1 MEEQNSMKI
10 NQLPSK
16 TWYWLGLND
25 TKVKWAAG
33 APCEICAEEPSADDE
48 ITGFPE
54 AMNTG
59 AGKETDVLF
68 APEQTK
74 NWNVSAK
81 EGQTKQVTL
90 SIGQGKET
98 VSSGKI
104 RAVAEEGASLTVFE
118 VFEPAQAAGQLAVR
132 TELYAKKNSRIRL
145 VQVMMRG
152 EGQEL
157 LNDVGC
163 ICEENGALDLLQV
176 VVGKGDVYDG
186 IWTELQKDHA
196 SLQAEIGYLLQN
208 QQKFDVNLNVRH
220 FGKVTES
227 TIQAD
232 GTLMDAAEKI
242 FRGTIDFVRGSA
254 DSVGAETEQVLLL
267 GDDVVN
273 KTIPVIL
280 CAEENVQGSH
290 GAAIGELD
298 EETLFYFGARGMDRT
313 QAENT
318 MARAKL
324 EAKIQ
329 KIGDA
334 DIEQKVKTQLAEVLD
349 RDNRE
354 HQKKFPASAA
364 NGHDL
369 SGQRGDGTAPVM
381 RSCCST
387 GILRTEKCKSSA
399 RILSFK
405 PGGDG
410 ELSGGKKDR
419 TGVYSCRRAGGDYF
433 YPEYNGKPEPCG
445 IQLWPELFK
454 GRRRDRCNNHGAS
467 QQSASVA
474 DGVAYDWGKA
484 PLSGMY
490 Q

>member
-1 MEEQNSMKI
+1 MH
-10 NQLPSK
+10 L
-16 TWYWLGLND
+16 
-25 TKVKWAAG
+25 
-33 APCEICAEEPSADDE
+33 
-48 ITGFPE
+48 
-54 AMNTG
+54 
-59 AGKETDVLF
+59 
-68 APEQTK
+68 
-74 NWNVSAK
+74 
-81 EGQTKQVTL
+81 
-90 SIGQGKET
+90 
-98 VSSGKI
+98 
-104 RAVAEEGASLTVFE
+104 R
-118 VFEPAQAAGQLAVR
+118 
-132 TELYAKKNSRIRL
+132 
-145 VQVMMRG
+145 
-152 EGQEL
+152 
-157 LNDVGC
+157 
-163 ICEENGALDLLQV
+163 ENGALDLLQV

-349 RDNRE
+349 RDNR
-354 HQKKFPASAA
+354 
-364 NGHDL
+364 
-369 SGQRGDGTAPVM
+369 
-381 RSCCST
+381 
-387 GILRTEKCKSSA
+387 
-399 RILSFK
+399 
-405 PGGDG
+405 
-410 ELSGGKKDR
+410 
-419 TGVYSCRRAGGDYF
+419 
-433 YPEYNGKPEPCG
+433 
-445 IQLWPELFK
+445 
-454 GRRRDRCNNHGAS
+454 
-467 QQSASVA
+467 
-474 DGVAYDWGKA
+474 
-484 PLSGMY
+484 
-490 Q
+490 

>member
-48 ITGFPE
+48 IMGFPE

-74 NWNVSAK
+74 NWSVSAK

-104 RAVAEEGASLTVFE
+104 RAAAEEGASLTVFE

-132 TELYAKKNSRIRL
+132 TELYAKKDSRIRL

-163 ICEENGALDLLQV
+163 ICEKNGALDLLQV

-220 FGKVTES
+220 FGKVTKS

-349 RDNRE
+349 RDNR
-354 HQKKFPASAA
+354 
-364 NGHDL
+364 
-369 SGQRGDGTAPVM
+369 
-381 RSCCST
+381 
-387 GILRTEKCKSSA
+387 
-399 RILSFK
+399 
-405 PGGDG
+405 
-410 ELSGGKKDR
+410 
-419 TGVYSCRRAGGDYF
+419 
-433 YPEYNGKPEPCG
+433 
-445 IQLWPELFK
+445 
-454 GRRRDRCNNHGAS
+454 
-467 QQSASVA
+467 
-474 DGVAYDWGKA
+474 
-484 PLSGMY
+484 
-490 Q
+490 

>member
-1 MEEQNSMKI
+1 MEKQNSMKI

-33 APCEICAEEPSADDE
+33 APCEICAEELSANDE

-74 NWNVSAK
+74 NWSVSAK

-90 SIGQGKET
+90 SIGQGKEK

-104 RAVAEEGASLTVFE
+104 RAAAEEGASLTVFE

-132 TELYAKKNSRIRL
+132 TELYAKKDSRIRL

-163 ICEENGALDLLQV
+163 ICEKNGALDLLQV

-232 GTLMDAAEKI
+232 GTLSDCCAAAMKGVGNCI
-242 FRGTIDFVRGSA
+242 SDLKLYQKAVQFYFPGADIRCQMTIDLCASVRG
-254 DSVGAETEQVLLL
+254 DAEANPVPVQMDKPPRKAGVLL
-267 GDDVVN
+267 
-273 KTIPVIL
+273 
-280 CAEENVQGSH
+280 
-290 GAAIGELD
+290 
-298 EETLFYFGARGMDRT
+298 
-313 QAENT
+313 
-318 MARAKL
+318 
-324 EAKIQ
+324 
-329 KIGDA
+329 
-334 DIEQKVKTQLAEVLD
+334 
-349 RDNRE
+349 
-354 HQKKFPASAA
+354 
-364 NGHDL
+364 DL
-369 SGQRGDGTAPVM
+369 TDF
-381 RSCCST
+381 
-387 GILRTEKCKSSA
+387 L
-399 RILSFK
+399 
-405 PGGDG
+405 
-410 ELSGGKKDR
+410 
-419 TGVYSCRRAGGDYF
+419 
-433 YPEYNGKPEPCG
+433 
-445 IQLWPELFK
+445 
-454 GRRRDRCNNHGAS
+454 
-467 QQSASVA
+467 
-474 DGVAYDWGKA
+474 
-484 PLSGMY
+484 
-490 Q
+490 